1 MENRKTF
8 SLIFLLIIF
17 SSCNKPN
24 SWDCS
29 KTSGK
34 ISTEK
39 RSLTNFFA
47 VKIYKRI
54 HLRLIQDSMNFLEIK
69 AGKNLLPKISTE
81 IKNDTLVIDNQNKCN
96 FMRNFTDSIIVELHF
111 TNINYLRYESSGD
124 IISVGKIAA
133 NKFSSDTWNGSGKID
148 LDLNC
153 NDVSFAFHTGPGDL
167 VLKGSGKKIY
177 LYCAGQGY
185 LNAENFVSNEA
196 QINSIGSGGIKIY
209 SSKSL
214 SGDMGGEA
222 NVEYFGNPDSVAI
235 NNFGKG
241 KLIKK

>member
-1 MENRKTF
+1 MENRKTL
-8 SLIFLLIIF
+8 SLIFLSIVLI
-17 SSCNKPN
+17 SCNKPN
-24 SWDCS
+24 SWDCAKS
-29 KTSGK
+29 SGK

-54 HLRLIQDSMNFLEIK
+54 HLRLIQDSLNFLEIK
-69 AGKNLLPKISTE
+69 AGKNLLPKVSTE
-81 IKNDTLVIDNQNKCN
+81 ITNDTLVITNKNKCN
-96 FMRNFTDSIIVELHF
+96 FMRNFTDSIIVVLHF
-111 TNINYLRYESSGD
+111 TSLNYLRYESSGD
-124 IISVGKIAA
+124 IISVGKIAS
-133 NKFSSDTWNGSGKID
+133 NKFCSDTWNGSGKID

-167 VLKGSGKKIY
+167 DLKGSGKKIY

-185 LNAENFVSNEA
+185 LNAEKFISEEA

-209 SSKSL
+209 STKSL

-222 NVEYFGNPDSVAI
+222 MVEYYGNPGIVAV
-235 NNFGKG
+235 NNIAKG

>member
-8 SLIFLLIIF
+8 ALIFLLVIF
-17 SSCNKPN
+17 VSCNKPN

-34 ISTEK
+34 IISEK
-39 RSLTNFFA
+39 RSLSNFYA
-47 VKIYKRI
+47 IKLYKRI
-54 HLRLIQDSMNFLEIK
+54 HLRLIQDSLNFLEVK
-69 AGKNLLPKISTE
+69 SGKNLLPKISTE
-81 IKNDTLVIDNQNKCN
+81 INNDTLVIDNQNKCN

-124 IISVGKIAA
+124 VISIGKISVK
-133 NKFSSDTWNGSGKID
+133 KFSSDTWNGSGKID
-148 LDLNC
+148 LDLIC

-209 SSKSL
+209 STKSL